1 MKKKIAA
8 FVLATALVLP
18 TSLTAFAATPSD
30 VAGKPEQ
37 SAVEELVALGV
48 LNGYE
53 DGTFKPGNEITRAEL
68 AKAAIIASGNE
79 SAANILKTVK
89 PTFKDVKAN
98 AWYTGYINAAAQ
110 KGYIV
115 GYNGNFR
122 PGDTV
127 KFEEVVAILLRALGY
142 KESNLNGSWP
152 YNYLIKADEI
162 GLFTNVSVTPGEK
175 ALRGVV
181 AQLVSAAVNEQ
192 TVTYNATTGAE
203 VLGNVLVTK
212 IGTPATGILLESAI
226 NTTNKTVNINGAK
239 DVADDVIVTGGK
251 KLAELLGHEVSYI
264 VKSGKIVA
272 ITDVQAADKVVKG
285 TKDVDQAVGNSTA
298 LTVKVGSTVVTK
310 TTVAAGVVSFVNGDV
325 NTALTANDEVELFLD
340 ATGAVRFV
348 KATKWNQVDVRVT
361 SIDAK
366 TAYRA
371 ARLNVD
377 TNRGTAVAA
386 GVVSVPDTAVVT
398 LNGKVAKIE
407 DLVANDIV
415 SYASNTAGAVKVEAT
430 RTAVTGKVEGTTTTN
445 GAPVYTVAGKQYA
458 LLTGVAAL
466 NVNDSYTLL
475 LNKDGKVA
483 DASAPTVTS
492 NSNEVVILKVEAV
505 QVIENDVIASKK
517 KVTYFSIKDNAKQ
530 TALLPVLVDD
540 VATPADE
547 TEPFAALAVDHVQK
561 FGYTDGKISRVDD
574 VLNLSAGQVA
584 VDSKTDSTL
593 TTDLAGVK
601 TTYQYNSNTVVL
613 KATDLANDNV
623 SVGTIA
629 DITKADV
636 IVAKQNGVTLSYVV
650 LKTDNEAVSTTLPA
664 VYGLLVEKVAST
676 VGTTTTYTVKLNV
689 KGEEKVFNIT
699 GGVGSAYAAIG
710 TTANQLVALTD
721 TDTTNTLYDTAT
733 VAATSTDNGSAVTV
747 DSTNN
752 TFVVDGAPYIA
763 SGNTAV
769 YFISTTGVVSVG
781 SFADIVAAS
790 TSTGADLTVSVI
802 AGSSSIGT
810 FNQAGLVVV
819 KDN

>member
-162 GLFTNVSVTPGEK
+162 GLFANVSVTPGEK

-181 AQLVSAAVNEQ
+181 AQLVSGAVNEQ

-203 VLGNVLVTK
+203 VLGNLLVTK

-239 DVADDVIVTGGK
+239 DVADGVIVTGGK
-251 KLAELLGHEVSYI
+251 KLADLLGHEVSYI

-285 TKDVDQAVGNSTA
+285 TKDVAQNVTNGAA
-298 LTVKVGSTVVTK
+298 LTVKVGTAVVTK
-310 TTVAAGVVSFVNGDV
+310 NYVAGPAAVLSYVNGDA
-325 NTALTANDEVELFLD
+325 NAALAVGDEVELFLD
-340 ATGAVRFV
+340 AAGTVRFV

-377 TNRGTAVAA
+377 TDRSAA
-386 GVVSVPDTAVVT
+386 TLAATVSVPETAVVT
-398 LNGKVAKIE
+398 LNGKAAMIS
-407 DLVANDIV
+407 DLAANDIV
-415 SYASNTAGAVKVEAT
+415 SYASNAAGAVKIEAT
-430 RTAVTGKVEGTTTTN
+430 RNAVTGKVEGQTTTN
-445 GAPVYTVAGKQYA
+445 GTAVYTIGGKQYA
-458 LLTGVAAL
+458 LLAGVTVA
-466 NVNDSYTLL
+466 VGSEYTVL
-475 LNKDGKVA
+475 LNKDGKAA
-483 DASAPTVTS
+483 DATAPTAAA
-492 NSNEVVILKVEAV
+492 NSGDVVIVKKENVN
-505 QVIENDVIASKK
+505 VIESDVVVPKVR
-517 KVTYFSIKDNAKQ
+517 VTYISVKDNAKQ
-530 TALLPVLVDD
+530 VVNIDPGA
-540 VATPADE
+540 VATAVKVDFVQ
-547 TEPFAALAVDHVQK
+547 TFA
-561 FGYTDGKISRVDD
+561 YTDGKVSGVTD
-574 VLNLSAGQVA
+574 VLDLAAGSAA
-584 VDSKTDSTL
+584 VDTKTDSTIKL
-593 TTDLAGVK
+593 VAGN
-601 TTYQYNSNTVVL
+601 TYQFNSNTVVL

-636 IVAKQNGVTLSYVV
+636 IVTKNNGVTLSYVV
-650 LKTDNEAVSTTLPA
+650 LLTDNEAVSATLP
-664 VYGLLVEKVAST
+664 VVSGLLVEKTSSQ
-676 VGTTTTYTVKLNV
+676 VGTALPTYAVKLNV
-689 KGEEKVFNIT
+689 KGEAKPFNI
-699 GGVGSAYAAIG
+699 SAAAYAAIG
-710 TTANQLVALTD
+710 TTANQAVVLTD
-721 TDTTNTLYDTAT
+721 NVTTNTVYDVAT
-733 VAATSTDNGSAVTV
+733 VAADSTANGSAVTV
-747 DSTNN
+747 NSTNN
-752 TFVVDGAPYIA
+752 TFTVDGGDYIA
-763 SGNTAV
+763 SANTSV
-769 YFISTTGVVSVG
+769 FFISTTGVVSVG
-781 SFADIVAAS
+781 SFGDIVAAS
-790 TSTGADLTVSVI
+790 TSAGADLTVNVF
-802 AGSSSIGT
+802 AGDVANNIGT
-810 FNQAGLVVV
+810 FNQPNLVVV
-819 KDN
+819 IDNP

>member
-226 NTTNKTVNINGAK
+226 NTTTKTVNINGAK
-239 DVADDVIVTGGK
+239 DVADGVIVTGGK

-285 TKDVDQAVGNSTA
+285 SKDVAQNVANGTA
-298 LTVKVGSTVVTK
+298 LTVKVGTTVVTK
-310 TTVAAGVVSFVNGDV
+310 NYAAAPATVLSYVNGDA
-325 NTALTANDEVELFLD
+325 NAALAVDDEVELFLD
-340 ATGAVRFV
+340 AAGTVRFV

-371 ARLNVD
+371 ARLTVD
-377 TNRGTAVAA
+377 TDRSVGTTPAT
-386 GVVSVPDTAVVT
+386 VSVPDTAVVT
-398 LNGKVAKIE
+398 LNGKAATIS
-407 DLVANDIV
+407 DLAANDIV
-415 SYASNTAGAVKVEAT
+415 SYASNAAGAVKIEAT
-430 RTAVTGKVEGTTTTN
+430 RNAVTGKVEGQTTTN
-445 GAPVYTVAGKQYA
+445 GTAVYTIGGKQYA
-458 LLTGVAAL
+458 LLAGVTVA
-466 NVNDSYTLL
+466 VGSEYTVL
-475 LNKDGKVA
+475 LNKDGKAA
-483 DASAPTVTS
+483 DATAPTAS
-492 NSNEVVILKVEAV
+492 ANSADVVILKLENV
-505 QVIENDVIASKK
+505 QVIEDGVIAYKQK
-517 KVTYFSIKDNAKQ
+517 ITYFSIKDNAKQ
-530 TALLPVLVDD
+530 TVLITADNPTTV
-540 VATPADE
+540 ADE
-547 TEPFAALAVDHVQK
+547 TPAFAATLAENSIQT
-561 FGYTDGKISRVDD
+561 FSYTDGKVSGVAN
-574 VLNLSAGQVA
+574 VLALAGGVA
-584 VDSKTDSTL
+584 VDTKTDSTIKL
-593 TTDLAGVK
+593 LAGN
-601 TTYQYNSNTVVL
+601 TYQYNGNTVVL

-636 IVAKQNGVTLSYVV
+636 IVTKNNGVSLSYVV
-650 LKTDNEAVSTTLPA
+650 LLTDNEAVSATLPVA
-664 VYGLLVEKVAST
+664 SGLLVEKTSSQ
-676 VGTTTTYTVKLNV
+676 VGTALPTYAVKLNV
-689 KGEEKVFNIT
+689 KGEAKVFNI
-699 GGVGSAYAAIG
+699 SLAAYNAIG
-710 TTANQLVALTD
+710 NTANQAVVLTD
-721 TDTTNTLYDTAT
+721 TVTTNTVYDVAT
-733 VAATSTDNGSAVTV
+733 VAADSTANGSAVTV
-747 DSTNN
+747 NSTNN
-752 TFVVDGAPYIA
+752 TFTVAGDDYIA
-763 SGNTAV
+763 SANTSV
-769 YFISTTGVVSVG
+769 FFISTTGVVSVG
-781 SFADIVAAS
+781 SFSDIVAAS
-790 TSTGADLTVSVI
+790 TSAGADLTVNVF
-802 AGSSSIGT
+802 AGDVANNIGT
-810 FNQAGLVVV
+810 FNQPNLVVV
-819 KDN
+819 IDNP